1 MWLAGGAVAM
11 GLGIWSMHFV
21 GMLAFRLPIPL
32 GYDPAITVGSLGIA
46 IVASA
51 FALKL
56 VCQEHLPRRRLVMG
70 ALVLGAA
77 VASMHYTG
85 MAALRMQPGIH
96 YVPWLFVLSI
106 GIAVAASGVALWI
119 AFRLRRNMPRIHQ
132 LRLGAAVVM
141 GVAIAA
147 MHYTGMAAA
156 QFPLGSVC
164 GAGWR
169 AQRIAGAA
177 HPRRHGLR
185 AGGGADYLGTRY
197 AAGDAHRRAGAGA
210 RRGE

>member
-1 MWLAGGAVAM
+1 
-11 GLGIWSMHFV
+11 
-21 GMLAFRLPIPL
+21 MLAFQLPIPL

-77 VASMHYTG
+77 VASMPLPG
-85 MAALRMQPGIH
+85 MAALRMPPGIR

-106 GIAVAASGVALWI
+106 VIAVGASGVALWI

-141 GVAIAA
+141 GGAIAA
-147 MHYTGMAAA
+147 MHYTGMAARGFRSVA
-156 QFPLGSVC
+156 CAGPPGTACTAARWRRPSSSSRSVC
-164 GAGWR
+164 WR
-169 AQRIAGAA
+169 WR
-177 HPRRHGLR
+177 
-185 AGGGADYLGTRY
+185 
-197 AAGDAHRRAGAGA
+197 
-210 RRGE
+210 